1 MATSKTI
8 KLTENVYSGGTVVFA
23 EGTEIT
29 EEQAHTYGV
38 AKDGTL
44 DRTLGTDE
52 LRERLTSVSGPIPA
66 DELPSDIKGTKK
78 S

>member
-8 KLTENVYSGGTVVFA
+8 QLTENVYSGGTVVFA

-29 EEQAHTYGV
+29 EDQAHTYGV
-38 AKDGTL
+38 AKNGSV
-44 DRTLGTDE
+44 DRTLSTDE
-52 LRERLTSVSGPIPA
+52 LRERLSSVAGPVA
-66 DELPSDIKGTKK
+66 AEDLPSDIKGAKR